1 MENCRKNC
9 RQPSGEEPSA
19 DVYLLQ
25 LVGIMLLTRVQGV
38 REFLDEIGHPDGD
51 DDDWE
56 TDELDGQLE
65 RALLGTDLGPVQVQD
80 SEHEQGLDGQQTGE
94 GGGRHELFHGEDSR
108 CTKASCARND
118 ENNPWETA
126 TRE

>member
-1 MENCRKNC
+1 
-9 RQPSGEEPSA
+9 
-19 DVYLLQ
+19 
-25 LVGIMLLTRVQGV
+25 MLLTRVQGV